1 MLIFK
6 KILQIRYVFKKDV
19 HRLKTKKERRKTMKV
34 IKYLA
39 AMATVLGVTGVII
52 GGTISYMTKNEQATN
67 VFTIGDLDIG

>member
-1 MLIFK
+1 
-6 KILQIRYVFKKDV
+6 
-19 HRLKTKKERRKTMKV
+19 MKV